1 MGFGKLQD
9 IKEELIVERI
19 EKLKEKKNAIILA
32 HNFSKPE
39 VRAVSDVVGG
49 SSGLTTGANETDCDM
64 ILICGVDFMAEMVAV
79 LNPDKKVITPGRGG
93 VCPLA
98 KQLSYEEL
106 LEAKKEHPDCE
117 VLLYMNSLA
126 KTIALAD
133 CVCTANNALKIAG
146 TMGDNS
152 PILFGPDLGVSYYIS
167 KGTAKDIISIPDY
180 AVCPVHNKI
189 SVDKL
194 TDVKTA
200 HPQATI
206 VAHPECRPD
215 VQDMADYISST
226 GEIVNFCKESGKKE
240 FIVAADVE
248 LSHMLQNEVPDKTFY
263 PVSESL
269 VCKHMRIS
277 TLVNVADALETEKSE
292 VVVPR
297 EIADA
302 ARMPIERMLDFS

>member
-1 MGFGKLQD
+1 MEFSKMQD
-9 IKEELIVERI
+9 TKEAMIVERI
-19 EKLKEKKNAIILA
+19 EELKEKKNAIILA

-39 VRAVSDVVGG
+39 IRAVADVVGG
-49 SSGLTTGANETDCDM
+49 SSGLTTGANEADCDM
-64 ILICGVDFMAEMVAV
+64 ILVCGVDFMAEMAAV
-79 LNPDKKVITPGRGG
+79 LNPDKKVITPGRGA

-98 KQLSYEEL
+98 KQLSYEDL
-106 LEAKKEHPDCE
+106 LKAKKEHPDSE

-126 KTIALAD
+126 KTISLAD

-167 KGTAKDIISIPDY
+167 KGTAKDVISIPDY

-189 SVDKL
+189 TVDKL
-194 TDVKTA
+194 TDVKTT

-226 GEIVNFCKESGKKE
+226 GEIVNFCKESGNKE

-248 LSHMLQNEVPDKTFY
+248 LSRMLQNEAPGKTFY

-269 VCKHMRIS
+269 VCGPMRIP
-277 TLVNVADALETEKSE
+277 TLAKVADALETEKSE
-292 VVVPR
+292 VIVPR
-297 EIADA
+297 EIANA
-302 ARMPIERMLDFS
+302 ARIPIERMLEFS

>member
-1 MGFGKLQD
+1 MQD
-9 IKEELIVERI
+9 TKEEIIVDRI

-39 VRAVSDVVGG
+39 VRAVADVVGG
-49 SSGLTTGANETDCDM
+49 SSGLTIGANETDADM
-64 ILICGVDFMAEMVAV
+64 ILVCGVDFMAEMTVV
-79 LNPDKKVITPGRGG
+79 LNPDKKVITPGQAAM
-93 VCPLA
+93 CPLA
-98 KQLSYEEL
+98 KQLSYDEL
-106 LEAKKEHPDCE
+106 LEAKKEHPDSE
-117 VLLYMNSLA
+117 VLIYMNALA

-133 CVCTANNALKIAG
+133 CTCTANNALKIAG

-152 PILFGPDLGVSYYIS
+152 PILFGPDLGLSYYIS
-167 KGTAKDIISIPDY
+167 KGTAKDVICIPDY

-189 SVDKL
+189 TVDKL
-194 TDVKTA
+194 IDVKTI

-226 GEIVNFCKESGKKE
+226 GEIVKFCKESANKE

-248 LSHMLQNEVPDKTFY
+248 LSHMLQNEAPDKAFY

-269 VCKHMRIS
+269 ICRHMRIP
-277 TLVNVADALETEKSE
+277 TLAKVADALETEKCE

-302 ARMPIERMLDFS
+302 ARIPIKRMIDLS